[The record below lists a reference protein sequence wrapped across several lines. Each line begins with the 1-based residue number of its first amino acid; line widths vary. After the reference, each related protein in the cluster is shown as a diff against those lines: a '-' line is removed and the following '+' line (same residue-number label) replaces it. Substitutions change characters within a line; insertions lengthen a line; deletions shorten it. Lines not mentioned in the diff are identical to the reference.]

1 MIHREIW
8 TVLVCRTAYTV
19 SPSPAAGDLKSFS
32 DQTNKFAFT
41 PDDDGLIASMTDETN
56 ARTTLQ
62 YKAGAQLSAAMLPGS
77 RPATYE
83 YQPSGLR
90 SKMVYKNGQRV
101 EYSYDPAGNI
111 TATGVFDRKGKQ
123 INGQTLEMDSSYRLI
138 RWVLFDKTETTFSYD
153 PNGNLTEI
161 KKNKSTTR
169 FEYDALDR
177 LTGVITPDHQRL
189 TYDYKPG
196 ERSLIE
202 QYQHAS
208 INVADLRDTGL
219 TFTSVFNAIASR
231 PLTAPFGS
239 IRFSDTLGTFQLAN
253 ADGSEIVLPQESVE
267 GALAKL
273 YLFQAGMTQNA
284 LRSGFGAPFNAMF
297 IPAEYLTINCCPAC
311 YFDGNQW
318 YCPPCGGG
326 GGNSNPILDS
336 VVPSSAAA
344 NA

>member
-1 MIHREIW
+1 
-8 TVLVCRTAYTV
+8 
-19 SPSPAAGDLKSFS
+19 
-32 DQTNKFAFT
+32 
-41 PDDDGLIASMTDETN
+41 
-56 ARTTLQ
+56 
-62 YKAGAQLSAAMLPGS
+62 
-77 RPATYE
+77 
-83 YQPSGLR
+83 
-90 SKMVYKNGQRV
+90 MVYKIGQRV
-101 EYSYDPAGNI
+101 EFSYDHAGNL

-253 ADGSEIVLPQESVE
+253 ADGSEIVRPQESVE

-344 NA
+344 NAGTIGVNLNGAFTDTVENISVSGSGVNAPPNAQVGGTGSVVATFFTIDSTAAAGSHDVSVFDSFGASNSVTFNVTPVINS